1 MLNVFLDFALNVL
14 GGGGAIHT
22 YMCVSMC
29 IRSWGSVRVYD
40 YDGNSKTLTTWPE
53 PLCRHRAC
61 SCFFVFDVIVSCQY
75 RCTRK
80 TRASS
85 ISCPHAT
92 VHRLLHVNHMSIE
105 DMAKHVCQLCDV
117 RVCVDQEKSRTCCGK
132 DRIGQMFRSRGS
144 LWLRNGFKTDSAH
157 WLLKAEKILTNPMQ
171 LPASADALS
180 EPLEIGHGTGP
191 IRHVPPRPGS
201 RLRSM

>member
-1 MLNVFLDFALNVL
+1 
-14 GGGGAIHT
+14 
-22 YMCVSMC
+22 MC

-132 DRIGQMFRSRGS
+132 DRIGQMFRLTKQLSSERR
-144 LWLRNGFKTDSAH
+144 WSACR
-157 WLLKAEKILTNPMQ
+157 TRTMV
-171 LPASADALS
+171 
-180 EPLEIGHGTGP
+180 
-191 IRHVPPRPGS
+191 RHHSVGQTVDWCYIV
-201 RLRSM
+201 